1 MVNLNVSLRPAVLN
15 DQGRIANLIYFES
28 HVHRHLDWRSPLD
41 WLGADEYWV
50 LEQGNQLVA
59 VFACPSDP
67 PGIAWIRLFAHAR
80 SISAEQAWDVL
91 WPVAYDTAYSRG
103 RQLLAAINLQPW
115 LGVLLQKSGFKLE
128 QQIVVLEHNQ
138 AADYA
143 IGSLNTSLP
152 IRLMTP
158 SDLPQ
163 VAELDAAAFKPLW
176 QNSQTSL
183 QMAFAQAG
191 LATVIEDHGRLL
203 AYQIST
209 VNPFGMHLAR
219 LAVLPEYQGKGLGL
233 ALGQDLLHYA
243 SRNIPGRVTVN
254 TQSDNNS
261 SLLLYKRLGFVL
273 TGEKYPV
280 YVFSGD
286 RP

>member
-41 WLGADEYWV
+41 WLGANEYWV

-59 VFACPSDP
+59 VLACPSDP

-80 SISAEQAWDVL
+80 AISAEQAWDAL
-91 WPVAYDTAYSRG
+91 WPVAYELVYQRAQQS
-103 RQLLAAINLQPW
+103 LAAINLQQW
-115 LGVLLQKSGFKLE
+115 FGVLLKKSGFKLE
-128 QQIVVLEHNQ
+128 QQIVVLEHHQ
-138 AADYA
+138 AAN
-143 IGSLNTSLP
+143 SVEERTESFP
-152 IRLMTP
+152 IRPMTQA
-158 SDLPQ
+158 DLPR

-191 LATVIEDHGRLL
+191 LATVIEEQEKLL

-209 VNPFGMHLAR
+209 VSPFGMHLAR
-219 LAVLPEYQGKGLGL
+219 LAVLPECQGKGLGL
-233 ALGQDLLHYA
+233 ALGQDLLRYA
-243 SRNIPGRVTVN
+243 GRNVPGRVTVN
-254 TQSDNNS
+254 TQSDNIP
-261 SLLLYKRLGFVL
+261 SLSLYKRLGFLL
-273 TGEKYPV
+273 TGEQYPV
-280 YVFSGD
+280 YVFSGQQ
-286 RP
+286 P